1 MLEAEIWLVDASA
14 INLLGKKVEKSCAGP
29 GAVVQVEEELSA
41 GAARHA
47 DRSNLFWESDSVK
60 KHDSRSVLNND

>member
-41 GAARHA
+41 GAART
-47 DRSNLFWESDSVK
+47 RTGVTFSG
-60 KHDSRSVLNND
+60 SRLC